1 MAQWKIVRGKGL
13 CFMCDASSRL
23 LSTSL
28 MLDSP
33 LFAPCSLALQAPDC
47 LASSSLPCNCC
58 RTYLGPQFEQEWEVH
73 ILSSHWH
80 CPLWTRGEKDLE
92 SGIPCAVSWAGE
104 HGRHPDLVW
113 QGCHTLNRCVSME
126 LSSTP

>member
-1 MAQWKIVRGKGL
+1 MAQWKIVRGDT
-13 CFMCDASSRL
+13 FSHL

-28 MLDSP
+28 RLDSP
-33 LFAPCSLALQAPDC
+33 LFAPCSLALQAPYC

-73 ILSSHWH
+73 ILSLHWH
-80 CPLWTRGEKDLE
+80 CPLWTRGEKE

-104 HGRHPDLVW
+104 HGRHPDLGW
-113 QGCHTLNRCVSME
+113 QGCHTLSSCVSME